1 MRELWPMNKEFLN
14 LEKIEFVDYSVRN
27 LEESSKMFE
36 KLGFECI
43 GIRSTDLKKSKLY
56 VQGDMQIVLSSSQ
69 NEKSDVYQF
78 TRTHGD
84 GIQTLAFS
92 VLEPAQA
99 VPLAKKFGAPVR
111 HDLTHEKSD
120 GEKSYTYTEITT
132 YGDIAHRFV
141 KMEKGSQFAD
151 FFLENKKNL
160 TPQER
165 IKGKFLQTIDHLT
178 INVEKGKV
186 DFWAKF
192 HEEMYGFNLVRIF
205 DIRTDRTG
213 LFSRAMRSPNGRV
226 TMPFNEPTDSKS
238 QIQEFL
244 NTFKGP
250 GIQHLAFHT
259 ADIIHCLRNISKEG
273 FNFLTVPD
281 TYYEMVAS
289 RVPNVKENMK
299 DLMQLGILVDGSDKG
314 YLLQIFT
321 ETLMGPFFF
330 EFIQRKG
337 DNGFGDGNFRALFEA
352 IERDQIRR
360 GVL

>member
-1 MRELWPMNKEFLN
+1 MKNEFLN
-14 LEKIEFVDYSVRN
+14 LEKIEYVDYCVRN
-27 LEESSKMFE
+27 LDETSKMFE

-56 VQGDMQIVLSSSQ
+56 VQGDMQIILSASQ

-84 GIQTLAFS
+84 GIKTLAFA
-92 VLEPAQA
+92 VAEPAQA
-99 VPLAKKFGAPVR
+99 VPIAKRLGASIQL
-111 HDLTHEKSD
+111 DLTIEKADAGKNYSF
-120 GEKSYTYTEITT
+120 TEIGT
-132 YGDIAHRFV
+132 YGDILHRFI
-141 KMEKGSQFAD
+141 KMEKGSQLSD
-151 FFLENKKNL
+151 FFSENKKNL

-165 IKGKFLQTIDHLT
+165 IKGKILQTIDHLT

-186 DFWAKF
+186 DYWAKF

-205 DIRTDRTG
+205 DIQTDRTG

-226 TMPFNEPTDSKS
+226 TMPFNEPTNSKS

-244 NTFKGP
+244 DTFKGP
-250 GIQHLAFHT
+250 GVQHLAFHT

-273 FNFLTVPD
+273 FRFLTVPE